1 MGPWLRG
8 ELTPQTAG
16 QPAARVI
23 VLPTFS
29 KREPMPRTD
38 PILNSNFEV
47 VLDGL
52 PALGFFSVEGV
63 EAAFEP
69 LSPGSPKEGRGDE
82 RPARLV
88 LRRGV
93 TGGRDLWEWY
103 AAARDGN
110 DVRRSG
116 RIAIRDPGGEGVILQ
131 VSLQDARPVRWCLSR
146 LDALQPE
153 VLVEEIEL
161 LVDTIDLD

>member
-1 MGPWLRG
+1 LNHKRRPTDFYKENPVPAHDKTSVDRPAGA
-8 ELTPQTAG
+8 TP
-16 QPAARVI
+16 
-23 VLPTFS
+23 L
-29 KREPMPRTD
+29 
-38 PILNSNFEV
+38 LNTHFEV
-47 VLDGL
+47 IFDGL
-52 PALGFFSVEGV
+52 PALGFCSVEGIEAVV
-63 EAAFEP
+63 EENVSA
-69 LSPGSPKEGRGDE
+69 STRKGSVKE

-88 LRRGV
+88 LQRAA
-93 TGGRDLWEWY
+93 TGSRDLWEWY